1 MTSDAPPAS
10 TDGGVQQRTS
20 FLGGL
25 ISYSQERALLKYG
38 VYAFT
43 GIALLFLWLP
53 LFAVI
58 FLSFAKNATTVFPFE
73 GFTLNHYAVTFAD
86 ESLMRAFLQSLLV
99 ATPAALVA
107 TILGV
112 LASFGIVRYEFPYKE
127 TFRVFTILPMVIP
140 GIIIGVALLVFFKIF
155 NLDLGYMTLVL
166 THSMYGIP
174 FVVLTVTARLY
185 SFDRALEESARD
197 LGADTIETFRDI
209 TLPIIFPAI
218 GAGYMFAWIRSFEDF
233 IRAFF
238 VSGTMS
244 VLTTSMYGLIKFGFA
259 FKLNTMSTI
268 IIFTIGIGLALAMNF
283 GNVVQYVSSQ
293 DTEAEDGS

>member
-1 MTSDAPPAS
+1 MNQES
-10 TDGGVQQRTS
+10 TEQQHDMSHQQQDSFLDNIIGYGTQRT
-20 FLGGL
+20 
-25 ISYSQERALLKYG
+25 LLAYG
-38 VYAFT
+38 VYAFA
-43 GIALLFLWLP
+43 GLALLFLWIP
-53 LFAVI
+53 LIAVI
-58 FLSFAKNATTVFPFE
+58 FLSFAENATTVFPFE
-73 GFTLNHYAVTFAD
+73 GFTLNHYAATFTD
-86 ESLMRAFLQSLLV
+86 SSLMRAFGQSILV

-107 TILGV
+107 TVLGV
-112 LASFGIVRYEFPYKE
+112 LASFGLVRYEFRYRE
-127 TFRVFTILPMVIP
+127 TVRVFTILPMVIP
-140 GIIIGVALLVFFKIF
+140 GIIIGVALLIFYKIL

-185 SFDRALEESARD
+185 SFDEALEESAKD

-218 GAGYMFAWIRSFEDF
+218 GAGFMFAWIRSFEDF

-268 IIFTIGIGLALAMNF
+268 VIATIGIGLAVAMNF
-283 GNVVQYVSSQ
+283 GNVVRYVSSQ
-293 DTEAEDGS
+293 ESGNEPEP

>member
-1 MTSDAPPAS
+1 MNQES
-10 TDGGVQQRTS
+10 TEQQLDMSHQQQDSFLDKIIGYGTQRT
-20 FLGGL
+20 
-25 ISYSQERALLKYG
+25 LLAYG
-38 VYAFT
+38 VYAFS
-43 GIALLFLWLP
+43 GLALLFLWIP
-53 LFAVI
+53 LIAVI
-58 FLSFAKNATTVFPFE
+58 FLSFAENATTVLPFE
-73 GFTLNHYAVTFAD
+73 GFTLNHYAATFTD
-86 ESLMRAFLQSLLV
+86 SSLMRAFGQSILV

-107 TILGV
+107 TVLGV
-112 LASFGIVRYEFPYKE
+112 LASFGLVRYEFRYRE
-127 TFRVFTILPMVIP
+127 TVRVFTILPMVIP
-140 GIIIGVALLVFFKIF
+140 GIIIGVALLIFYKIL

-185 SFDRALEESARD
+185 SFDEALEESAKD

-218 GAGYMFAWIRSFEDF
+218 GAGFMFAWIRSFEDF

-268 IIFTIGIGLALAMNF
+268 VIATIGIGLAVAMNF
-283 GNVVQYVSSQ
+283 GNVVRYVSSQ
-293 DTEAEDGS
+293 ESGNEPEP

>member
-1 MTSDAPPAS
+1 MSKESVDQQMGAS
-10 TDGGVQQRTS
+10 SKRPDSFLNNLVGYGRQRT
-20 FLGGL
+20 
-25 ISYSQERALLKYG
+25 LLEYVLYTFVG
-38 VYAFT
+38 V
-43 GIALLFLWLP
+43 ALLFLWIP

-58 FLSFAKNATTVFPFE
+58 FLSFAENATTVFPFE

-86 ESLMRAFLQSLLV
+86 DSLMGALVQSIFV
-99 ATPAALVA
+99 ATPSALVA
-107 TILGV
+107 TVLGV
-112 LASFGIVRYEFPYKE
+112 LASFGIVRYGFRYKE
-127 TFRVFTILPMVIP
+127 TFRVLTILPMVIP
-140 GIIIGVALLVFFKIF
+140 GIIIGVALLIF
-155 NLDLGYMTLVL
+155 YKFLNLDLGYLTLVL

-185 SFDRALEESARD
+185 SFDEALEESAKD
-197 LGADTIETFRDI
+197 LGADTLETFRDV

-238 VSGTMS
+238 VSGTTS

-268 IIFTIGIGLALAMNF
+268 IIVVIGIGLALAMNV

-293 DTEAEDGS
+293 DSETG